1 MRKVEGW
8 CGGGFGGW
16 VCGWRWVLGW
26 VGLEWSERGE
36 ELIPERILL
45 RRLSHVDLV
54 LVTVFY
60 TLGLVSFRVVPK
72 IRYCMSL
79 SPLRQPPKASK
90 SLQHTKTPK
99 PNNPNYPIL
108 LYITD
113 LNPSL
118 LPPPLPIAQPLK
130 LPSPRNPQP
139 QLLQRRPIALP
150 RPFHPNIDI
159 PSRILLRGE
168 EARQDLGEDGADA
181 GETGG
186 DHADAGFGGRPDGC
200 INGFPCWRQA
210 VSFLK
215 EGGEGGGGGLQGGS
229 KPLKRLI
236 TTALTM
242 PMMHVLRICC
252 QYTDTLKTGTEQ
264 DSHATKHKNPAQP
277 HLLRPPHL

>member
-1 MRKVEGW
+1 MAGLVRRCLWTGERGSEKSGAEGGLGTGFVD
-8 CGGGFGGW
+8 GGGYW
-16 VCGWRWVLGW
+16 D
-26 VGLEWSERGE
+26 GLEWSGGGE

-72 IRYCMSL
+72 TLYCMSL
-79 SPLRQPPKASK
+79 SPLRRPLKASK

-99 PNNPNYPIL
+99 PNTPNYPIL
-108 LYITD
+108 LYLTD

-150 RPFHPNIDI
+150 RPFRPNIDI

-168 EARQDLGEDGADA
+168 EARQDLAEDGAHA

-186 DHADAGFGGRPDGC
+186 DHADAGFGRGPDGC
-200 INGFPCWRQA
+200 VDGFPCWRQA

-252 QYTDTLKTGTEQ
+252 QYMDTLKTGTEQ
-264 DSHATKHKNPAQP
+264 
-277 HLLRPPHL
+277 

>member
-1 MRKVEGW
+1 MGIRRAESCSDWFSSSVLLGRGMRKWEGW

-26 VGLEWSERGE
+26 VGVEWKGRGVDPWENIVE
-36 ELIPERILL
+36 EVISCRFGPCGRFLYSGLGFLPRGPQNPLL
-45 RRLSHVDLV
+45 CLYLPYADP
-54 LVTVFY
+54 
-60 TLGLVSFRVVPK
+60 GK
-72 IRYCMSL
+72 
-79 SPLRQPPKASK
+79 PPSR
-90 SLQHTKTPK
+90 SSIPK
-99 PNNPNYPIL
+99 PPSPITPNYPIL

-118 LPPPLPIAQPLK
+118 LSPPLPIAQPLK

-159 PSRILLRGE
+159 PSRILCRGE

-186 DHADAGFGGRPDGC
+186 DHADAGFGGGPDGC
-200 INGFPCWRQA
+200 IDGFPCWRQA
-210 VSFLK
+210 VSLLK

-252 QYTDTLKTGTEQ
+252 QYMDTL
-264 DSHATKHKNPAQP
+264 
-277 HLLRPPHL
+277 

>member
-1 MRKVEGW
+1 MGILRAEGCSGWFSSSVALGRGMRKVEGW

-99 PNNPNYPIL
+99 PNNPQLP
-108 LYITD
+108 
-113 LNPSL
+113 NPF
-118 LPPPLPIAQPLK
+118 I
-130 LPSPRNPQP
+130 
-139 QLLQRRPIALP
+139 
-150 RPFHPNIDI
+150 H
-159 PSRILLRGE
+159 
-168 EARQDLGEDGADA
+168 
-181 GETGG
+181 
-186 DHADAGFGGRPDGC
+186 
-200 INGFPCWRQA
+200 
-210 VSFLK
+210 
-215 EGGEGGGGGLQGGS
+215 
-229 KPLKRLI
+229 
-236 TTALTM
+236 
-242 PMMHVLRICC
+242 
-252 QYTDTLKTGTEQ
+252 Y
-264 DSHATKHKNPAQP
+264 
-277 HLLRPPHL
+277 